1 MTSKEVD
8 APGSEDADRGRE
20 LLAIASRLLD
30 GAAIADERDVIQ
42 TSVVQVLSAGPLDT
56 ALLLTGL
63 NELWPGAKVRL
74 DQLEATLEVAVRS
87 GLVVKI
93 GSARDSSWT
102 LSQTAIEENR
112 AAENWYRDAMA
123 RFSEEIRER
132 ADNDTEP
139 IPAETAELWAN
150 LLLAAL
156 VKGIAEQ
163 GDSHLGRVRLG
174 ASGEVRPVGLNGY
187 SVLDAIRMTEASQ
200 THGEFLA
207 GCAAAAIDE
216 ADPFG
221 NEIVNYIATGC
232 VLHSVAS
239 RRIGADDRA
248 TLGSLEGRRLLIDT
262 NVLFFLLGPRAV
274 AEPLLS
280 ILRRAVEAEMEVIV
294 PEHVL
299 AELNDVVQR
308 VTARYIPD
316 LKAALRMHISTDV
329 YMQTVSEETLSDFL
343 AAAKEGQY
351 KTWEDYV
358 ARVAGLR
365 AELGELGIEVRDHNN
380 RDQAKAERAAGR
392 LASEIERQGSSR
404 GGVAIERDG
413 QTIEMVWRVRRSSGE
428 RAGMW
433 PAGWILSTDS
443 KLNPTYASLDR
454 LDATPIA
461 LRPAHL
467 ATLLAQ
473 TAPTPQV
480 QELVEAASAFVRH
493 DALITM
499 ATRFP
504 PATALSLAKGL
515 AGENFSTTDTRVA
528 SLNLTG
534 LLDLVA
540 DDSQPTGAQITSYVV
555 AKRAQ
560 RTAAAQNRQRELLRG
575 QSVRLERARDD
586 SRARVS
592 VERSA
597 RLAAERDNSSD
608 KVELAKLRA
617 EVAKRPIV
625 VRRTAI
631 VAGLVVVGLVGAAA
645 AAMLGWWWLFGGTLL
660 GVVVLL
666 NRARKWVSDT
676 KTGWWILLLALIPE
690 LVVILDLV
698 RSFG

>member
-1 MTSKEVD
+1 MATGQPDGAESDD
-8 APGSEDADRGRE
+8 AERGRE

-30 GAAIADERDVIQ
+30 GSAIADERDVIQ
-42 TSVVQVLSAGPLDT
+42 TSVVQVLSSGPLNT
-56 ALLLTGL
+56 ASILAGL
-63 NELWPGAKVRL
+63 NELWPGSDVHVDLLAS
-74 DQLEATLEVAVRS
+74 TLEVATRS
-87 GLVVKI
+87 GLVVKVA
-93 GSARDSSWT
+93 SAEPTWT
-102 LSQTAIEENR
+102 LTQTAIEENR
-112 AAENWYRDAMA
+112 AAELWYRDAMA

-132 ADNDTEP
+132 ADDDTEP
-139 IPAETAELWAN
+139 ISVETADLWAN

-174 ASGEVRPVGLNGY
+174 ASGEIRPIGLNGY

-216 ADPFG
+216 ADPFA

-232 VLHSVAS
+232 VLHAVAS
-239 RRIGADDRA
+239 RRMGAEDRA
-248 TLGSLEGRRLLIDT
+248 TLGSLEGRRLLVDT
-262 NVLFFLLGPRAV
+262 NVLFFLLGPRAI
-274 AEPLLS
+274 ADPLRA
-280 ILRRAVEAEMEVIV
+280 ILRRAVEAQMEVIV

-316 LKAALRMHISTDV
+316 LKAALRMHISTEV

-343 AAAKEGQY
+343 AAAKEGLY
-351 KTWEDYV
+351 KTWEDYQ

-365 AELGELGIEVRDHNN
+365 GELGDLGVEVRDHNN
-380 RDQAKAERAAGR
+380 RDQARAERASGR
-392 LASEIERQGSSR
+392 LATEIERSGGSR
-404 GGVAIERDG
+404 GQAAIERDG
-413 QTIEMVWRVRRSSGE
+413 QTIEMVWRVRRSTDE
-428 RAGMW
+428 REGLW

-443 KLNPTYASLDR
+443 KINPTYASLDR
-454 LDATPIA
+454 LDSVPIA

-473 TAPTPQV
+473 TAPEPEV
-480 QELVEAASAFVRH
+480 PALVEAASSFVRH
-493 DALITM
+493 DALVTM

-515 AGENFSTTDTRVA
+515 AGENFSTTDARVA

-575 QSVRLERARDD
+575 QSARLERARDN

-597 RLAAERDNSSD
+597 RIAAERESSGD
-608 KVELAKLRA
+608 KAELKKLRA
-617 EVAKRPIV
+617 EVAERPTV

-631 VAGLVVVGLVGAAA
+631 VAGLVVIGLVGAAVA
-645 AAMLGWWWLFGGTLL
+645 AVLGWWWLFGGTLL

-676 KTGWWILLLALIPE
+676 KTRWWVLLLALVPE
-690 LVVILDLV
+690 LVVIVDLF